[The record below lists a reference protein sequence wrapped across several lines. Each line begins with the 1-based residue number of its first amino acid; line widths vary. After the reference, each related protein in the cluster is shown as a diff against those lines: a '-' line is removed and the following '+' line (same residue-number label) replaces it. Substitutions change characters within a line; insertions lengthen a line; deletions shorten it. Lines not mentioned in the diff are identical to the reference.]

1 VIEALAPGCP
11 PKAFRK
17 MSWSQPSTTAHRND
31 PGRFRVVHPFH
42 PLVGRE
48 FELLGY
54 IHAWG
59 QQQRVL
65 YREAGSERTRS
76 LPAAWT
82 DVVGADP
89 FLVLAEGR
97 SLFRVQELLSLVL
110 LVRQLRANAV
120 SEILP

>member
-1 VIEALAPGCP
+1 
-11 PKAFRK
+11 
-17 MSWSQPSTTAHRND
+17 MNWSQPSTTAHRD
-31 PGRFRVVHPFH
+31 DRGRFRVVHPFH
-42 PLVGRE
+42 PLAGRE

-54 IHAWG
+54 IQAWG

-110 LVRQLRANAV
+110 LVRQLRGNAV

>member
-1 VIEALAPGCP
+1 
-11 PKAFRK
+11 
-17 MSWSQPSTTAHRND
+17 MSWSQLSTTAHRND
-31 PGRFRVVHPFH
+31 RGRFRVVHPFH
-42 PLVGRE
+42 PLAGRE

-54 IHAWG
+54 IQAWG

-65 YREAGSERTRS
+65 YRVAGSERTRS
-76 LPAAWT
+76 LPAVWT

-89 FLVLAEGR
+89 FLVLAGGR

-110 LVRQLRANAV
+110 LVKQLRGNAV